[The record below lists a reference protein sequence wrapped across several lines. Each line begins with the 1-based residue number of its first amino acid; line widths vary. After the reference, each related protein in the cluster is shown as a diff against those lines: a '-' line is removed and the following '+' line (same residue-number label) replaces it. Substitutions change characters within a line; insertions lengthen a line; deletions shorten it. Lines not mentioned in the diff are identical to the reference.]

1 MILIGRGLDFANDLE
16 INKEEHKESR
26 AHRGRNSRHAHRAR
40 DGLSTESKLCSC
52 QGVKTPQALEEEEKE
67 DGRGLTN
74 QTRGKRGAGCA
85 SRSGNSIAQSI

>member
-16 INKEEHKESR
+16 INKGKNRSEKVL
-26 AHRGRNSRHAHRAR
+26 NQQ
-40 DGLSTESKLCSC
+40 LCSC

-85 SRSGNSIAQSI
+85 SRSGHSIAHHFRW